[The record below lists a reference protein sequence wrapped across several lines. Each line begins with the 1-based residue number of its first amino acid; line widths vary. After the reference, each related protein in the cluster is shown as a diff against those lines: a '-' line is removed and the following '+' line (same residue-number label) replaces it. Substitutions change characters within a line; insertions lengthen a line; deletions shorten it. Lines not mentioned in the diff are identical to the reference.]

1 MYMIRELCFSWCS
14 MIKNIV
20 EGKPHNLI
28 ESVAERIAQDIL
40 QESDMV
46 ESVRIRI
53 EKPHVAVPGVVDSLG
68 IEIYRQRQ

>member
-1 MYMIRELCFSWCS
+1 

-53 EKPHVAVPGVVDSLG
+53 EKPHVAVPGVVD
-68 IEIYRQRQ
+68 